1 MAAQVL
7 KFDGLIF
14 ESQNVPTELVYFG
27 GLKFE
32 QETQVFEQFVF
43 TGFVL
48 EILQENLD
56 NAIFCFGGI

>member
-14 ESQNVPTELVYFG
+14 ESQNVLFEPVYFG

>member
-7 KFDGLIF
+7 KFDGLVF
-14 ESQNVPTELVYFG
+14 ESQNVPTEPVYFG

>member
-7 KFDGLIF
+7 KFDGLVF
-14 ESQNVPTELVYFG
+14 ESQSIPTETVYFG

-56 NAIFCFGGI
+56 NAIFCFGGF

>member
-7 KFDGLIF
+7 KFDGLVF
-14 ESQNVPTELVYFG
+14 ESQSIPTETVYFG

-32 QETQVFEQFVF
+32 QETQVFEQFNF

-48 EILQENLD
+48 ENLQENLD

>member
-7 KFDGLIF
+7 NFEGLIF
-14 ESQNVPTELVYFG
+14 ESQNVLAEPVYFG

-56 NAIFCFGGI
+56 NAIFSFGGI